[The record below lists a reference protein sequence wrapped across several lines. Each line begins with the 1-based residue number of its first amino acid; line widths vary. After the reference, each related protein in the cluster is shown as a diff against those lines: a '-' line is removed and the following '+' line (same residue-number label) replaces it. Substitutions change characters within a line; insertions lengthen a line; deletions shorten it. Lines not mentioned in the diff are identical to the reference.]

1 MATVMKKVK
10 RAGKRASKYQY
21 TANFQSV
28 VVECVKEK
36 WLARYVAYSNVLE
49 SWLPGFLTSCQ
60 SLGLEGAEGTSLV

>member
-36 WLARYVAYSNVLE
+36 WLARYMAYSNVLE
-49 SWLPGFLTSCQ
+49 S
-60 SLGLEGAEGTSLV
+60 